1 VFDPG
6 LDVAFECGDAVV
18 GAAAELAVGEEPEP
32 AFDLVQG
39 LQRVI
44 AALHRDLDLA
54 RPSSRRGDWQPGRE
68 RPGALALSQA
78 PVRLR

>member
-1 VFDPG
+1 MSRSS
-6 LDVAFECGDAVV
+6 
-18 GAAAELAVGEEPEP
+18 AAMLSWAPRRSLAVGEEPEP

-78 PVRLR
+78 PLRLR